1 MARTIRDASLQS
13 REARGRLQPGRKP
26 YYRLIEEG
34 LHLGYRKPRGRRGK
48 PAAAGKWVVRRYL
61 GDEKYQLEVIGAADD
76 FSDANGETILSFPQA
91 QVRAREQVKAGPLT
105 VQAAI
110 EDYLA
115 FLEAE
120 GKPTADTRARAKAF
134 ICPRLFDKEA
144 SNPKLGD
151 EKVDELTP
159 DQLRRWHAELAK
171 AAPRLRTRKG
181 ERQKHRDMADGDDA
195 RRQRRSSANRVL
207 TILKAAL
214 NRAWQDDKVA
224 SPAAWQKVKP
234 FKNVDAARPHY
245 LTIAEA
251 RRLVNATDPEYRP
264 LVQAALQTGARY
276 GELIR
281 LTVADFKVVEQKRP
295 SGARASVAMVH
306 IAKSKSGLKRDIV
319 LTEEGAAFFRELT
332 AGRAGNELMLRHSNG
347 EPFGTA
353 HQIRPIAEACDRAK
367 ISPRISFHSLRHTW
381 ASLAVMNGT
390 PLMVVA
396 RNLGHADTRMAEKHY
411 AHLAPSYVADVI
423 MESAP
428 RFGFKPDKKIA
439 VLS

>member
-1 MARTIRDASLQS
+1 MARTIRDASLQT
-13 REARGRLQPGRKP
+13 REARGRLKPRRKP

-48 PAAAGKWVVRRYL
+48 PAAAGKWVLRTYR
-61 GDEKYQLEVIGAADD
+61 GTQKYQLEVIGAADD
-76 FSDANGETILSFPQA
+76 FSDANGQSILNFAQA
-91 QVRAREQVKAGPLT
+91 QLRARVQVKAGPLT

-120 GKPTADTRARAKAF
+120 GKPTTDTKARAKAF

-144 SNPKLGD
+144 KDPKLGD
-151 EKVDELTP
+151 NKVDELTP

-171 AAPRLRTRKG
+171 AAPRLRTRQG
-181 ERQKHRDMADGDDA
+181 EKQKHRDMADGDDA
-195 RRQRRSSANRVL
+195 RRQRRATANRTL
-207 TILKAAL
+207 TIVKAAL
-214 NRAWQDDKVA
+214 NRAWHDDKVA

-245 LTIAEA
+245 LTVAEA
-251 RRLVNATDPEYRP
+251 RRLVNATDPEYRT

-295 SGARASVAMVH
+295 NGARTSVAMIH
-306 IAKSKSGLKRDIV
+306 IGKSKSGLKRDIV
-319 LTEEGAAFFRELT
+319 LTEEGSAFFQQLT
-332 AGRAGNELMLRHSNG
+332 AGRAGHELMLRHSNG
-347 EPFGTA
+347 APFGTA
-353 HQIRPIAEACDRAK
+353 HQIRPMTEACDRAK
-367 ISPRISFHSLRHTW
+367 ISPPISFHSLRHTW
-381 ASLAVMNGT
+381 ASHAVMNGV

-396 RNLGHADTRMAEKHY
+396 KNLGHADTRMCEKHY
-411 AHLAPSYVADVI
+411 AHLAPSYIADVI
-423 MESAP
+423 QQHAP
-428 RFGFKPDKKIA
+428 QFGFKPDRK
-439 VLS
+439 VVPL